1 MRIKSFWYYQ
11 EIDSRGETTERSCTC
26 ICLVKHV
33 LILNIKRIKNVILIC
48 MHIVLVFMLTYRK
61 NYM

>member
-11 EIDSRGETTERSCTC
+11 EIDSRGETTERSC